1 MSEAVQERKGRR
13 ISSPEELHDYMHVTG
28 PGLWIML
35 TVIIGLMAALIIFAS
50 TVKLENLMDVSLEV
64 IHDGA
69 DGEPAALFC
78 SLTGDRKNQ
87 VQAGMKVRVAGREG
101 TITTVLEDDEEVMA
115 VATLDEA
122 DVDLKDGTYDAVIV
136 LESTSPVSFLM
147 EH

>member
-1 MSEAVQERKGRR
+1 
-13 ISSPEELHDYMHVTG
+13 
-28 PGLWIML
+28 
-35 TVIIGLMAALIIFAS
+35 
-50 TVKLENLMDVSLEV
+50 
-64 IHDGA
+64 
-69 DGEPAALFC
+69 
-78 SLTGDRKNQ
+78 
-87 VQAGMKVRVAGREG
+87 MKVRVAGREG